1 MKFIIATNNKDKV
14 REIKTILAG
23 HEVISQSE
31 AGIRVEAEEN
41 GTSFAQNALIKAR
54 SISELA
60 DCAIIADDS
69 GIEVDYLD
77 GAPGIYSARFAGEGC
92 TPADCNAKML
102 RELEGVPFEKRTAR
116 YVCCMA
122 LILPDGSEHTF
133 YGTCE
138 GYIIDEERGTNGF
151 GYDPM
156 FYVPE
161 IDMTFGQADG
171 EVKHKM
177 SHRYFALK
185 KLADFVEKY
194 IEA

>member
-14 REIKTILAG
+14 KEIKTILAG
-23 HEVISQSE
+23 HDVMSQSE
-31 AGIRVEAEEN
+31 AGICIEAEED
-41 GTSFAQNALIKAR
+41 GTTFAENALIKAR
-54 SISELA
+54 SIKRLT

-69 GIEVDYLD
+69 GIMVDALG

-102 RELEGVPFEKRTAR
+102 SELEGVPFEKRTAR

-133 YGTCE
+133 EGVCE

-156 FYVPE
+156 FYVPS
-161 IDMTFGQADG
+161 IDMTFGQADS
-171 EVKHKM
+171 EIKHKM

-185 KLADFVEKY
+185 KLSEFVEKM
-194 IEA
+194 

>member
-14 REIKTILAG
+14 REIKTILKG
-23 HEVISQSE
+23 HDVMSQSQ
-31 AGIRVEAEEN
+31 AGISLEAEED
-41 GTSFAQNALIKAR
+41 GETFAENALIKAR
-54 SISELA
+54 SIKKFT

-69 GIEVDYLD
+69 GIMVDYLD

-102 RELEGVPFEKRTAR
+102 SVLKGVPFEERTAR

-133 YGTCE
+133 EGVCE
-138 GYIIDEERGTNGF
+138 GYIIDEERGKNGC

-156 FYVPE
+156 FYVPS
-161 IDMTFGQADG
+161 IDMTFGEADSDI
-171 EVKHKM
+171 KHKM

-185 KLADFVEKY
+185 KLREY
-194 IEA
+194 IQQL